1 MPRDRT
7 KTRERILSAAYLLF
21 HRKGFDR
28 VGVGEIAVAA
38 TVTKRTLYNH
48 FKSKDV
54 LLAECLKSQNELA
67 LASFKSWADQLAGS
81 CEPMIKEMFAELNR
95 WSAKPRWSGS
105 GFTRVAMELADLPG
119 HPARVMARQH
129 KAMLENYLTDLL
141 AKADVESPRE
151 KARTLWILSEGAIIM
166 TLILGDRSYIATAER
181 AAKILVQARR
191 PRKKPRRLNKALAE

>member
-1 MPRDRT
+1 MPRDRA
-7 KTRERILSAAYLLF
+7 KTRERILNAAYVLF

-28 VGVGEIAVAA
+28 IGVGEIAAAA

-48 FKSKDV
+48 FKSKDA

-67 LASFKSWADQLAGS
+67 LAGFKSWGDRLSGS
-81 CEPMIKEMFAELNR
+81 CEPMIDEMFAELYR

-129 KAMLENYLTDLL
+129 KARLGDYLTELL
-141 AKADVESPRE
+141 DKADVESPRE
-151 KARTLWILSEGAIIM
+151 KARTLWILSEGAMIL
-166 TLILGDRSYIATAER
+166 TLILGDRSYVATAQR
-181 AAKILVQARR
+181 AAKILVQTR
-191 PRKKPRRLNKALAE
+191 PRRQKANRRVKESS